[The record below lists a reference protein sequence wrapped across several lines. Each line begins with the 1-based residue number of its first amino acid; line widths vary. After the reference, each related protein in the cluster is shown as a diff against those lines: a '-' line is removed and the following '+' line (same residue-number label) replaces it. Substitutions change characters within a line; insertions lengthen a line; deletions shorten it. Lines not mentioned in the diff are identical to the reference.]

1 MKPAVVALVLCVAAG
16 ADDPPRRRRLA
27 DGLDLRRLSE
37 AADGGHLA
45 PELRFKLDKAHAR
58 VAGGGAAS
66 LAADV
71 GARLGCGAAPARVFP
86 PAGAFERE
94 HAAFGLDAWYA
105 CAVGGPAASVRT
117 YDALAAF
124 LDGGDHDGVA
134 VVEPGLIAE
143 GAWIPNEPAFMG
155 RQWLVSNA
163 MNLDEAWDEAT
174 GSSDVVVQVVD
185 SGTPAGHED
194 LAGALWTN
202 DEEICGNGVD
212 DDGNGF
218 VDDCHGYNHADDT
231 GTDLV
236 SGNWH
241 GSHCGGTIAADNNNG
256 VGVAGV
262 AGGDGSPGSGAR
274 LMTAKVVG
282 AAGAWSGMPAA
293 LVYGADMGARISSNS
308 WSYTV
313 PDTWLQSD
321 LDAIDYGQAKGVIY
335 VFSATNGNNEARLY
349 PAAYAGVVAV
359 TNVDYKGV
367 RHHMADYGDW
377 IDVVAPGVSIYSTLI
392 DGYGLATGTSQAT
405 PFVAGALALAYSRAP
420 DVSREALLNCL
431 FATARTVDAA
441 NPGYEGKLGDGMVDA
456 AALLACACV
465 ETPSCGAT
473 TTTAAAPADACAG
486 LKKSKCKK
494 KAATCEFKKR
504 TCRAKCAGL
513 EKSKCKKKK
522 ATCEFKKKT
531 CRAKADCA
539 ALEKKK
545 ECKASSCKWRS
556 KTKKCKAK

>member
-58 VAGGGAAS
+58 FAGGGAAS

-86 PAGAFERE
+86 PAGAFERG

-134 VVEPGLIAE
+134 RVEPGLVAE

-174 GSSDVVVQVVD
+174 GSSDVIVQVVD

-194 LAGALWTN
+194 LAGNLWTN

-218 VDDCHGYNHADDT
+218 VDDCHGYDFFGASGSVEPSPDYSERDHGAHCA
-231 GTDLV
+231 GIVAAV
-236 SGNWH
+236 S
-241 GSHCGGTIAADNNNG
+241 NNG

-282 AAGAWSGMPAA
+282 AAGAWSGMAAA

-308 WSYTV
+308 WSYTA
-313 PDTWLQSD
+313 PNRAD
-321 LDAIDYGQAKGVIY
+321 IDRR
-335 VFSATNGNNEARLY
+335 F
-349 PAAYAGVVAV
+349 
-359 TNVDYKGV
+359 
-367 RHHMADYGDW
+367 
-377 IDVVAPGVSIYSTLI
+377 
-392 DGYGLATGTSQAT
+392 GTSRRNFELLELGHIDSADFWT
-405 PFVAGALALAYSRAP
+405 DRWLSLSSR
-420 DVSREALLNCL
+420 SI
-431 FATARTVDAA
+431 
-441 NPGYEGKLGDGMVDA
+441 
-456 AALLACACV
+456 
-465 ETPSCGAT
+465 
-473 TTTAAAPADACAG
+473 
-486 LKKSKCKK
+486 
-494 KAATCEFKKR
+494 
-504 TCRAKCAGL
+504 RAH
-513 EKSKCKKKK
+513 
-522 ATCEFKKKT
+522 
-531 CRAKADCA
+531 
-539 ALEKKK
+539 
-545 ECKASSCKWRS
+545 
-556 KTKKCKAK
+556 

>member
-1 MKPAVVALVLCVAAG
+1 MKPAVVAL
-16 ADDPPRRRRLA
+16 
-27 DGLDLRRLSE
+27 
-37 AADGGHLA
+37 
-45 PELRFKLDKAHAR
+45 LRFKLDKAHAR

-71 GARLGCGAAPARVFP
+71 GARLGCGAAPCVFP
-86 PAGAFERE
+86 PARRLERTR
-94 HAAFGLDAWYA
+94 AAFGLDAAWYA

-185 SGTPAGHED
+185 TGTPAGHED

-202 DEEICGNGVD
+202 DEEICENGVD

-218 VDDCHGYNHADDT
+218 VDDCHGYDFFGASGSVEPSPDYSERDHGAHCA
-231 GTDLV
+231 GIVAAV
-236 SGNWH
+236 S
-241 GSHCGGTIAADNNNG
+241 NNG

-282 AAGAWSGMPAA
+282 AAGAFSGMAAA
-293 LVYGADMGARISSNS
+293 L
-308 WSYTV
+308 V

-367 RHHMADYGDW
+367 RRRPRHHMADYGDW

>member
-94 HAAFGLDAWYA
+94 HAAWGLDAWYA

-134 VVEPGLIAE
+134 VVEPGLVAA

-155 RQWLVSNA
+155 RQWLVSSA
-163 MNLDEAWDEAT
+163 LNLDEAWDEAT
-174 GSSDVVVQVVD
+174 GSSDVIVQVVD

-194 LAGALWTN
+194 LAANLWTN
-202 DEEICGNGVD
+202 GKEICENGVD

-218 VDDCHGYNHADDT
+218 VDDCHGYDFVGASGSVEPSSDYSERDHGAHCA
-231 GTDLV
+231 GIVAAV
-236 SGNWH
+236 S
-241 GSHCGGTIAADNNNG
+241 NNG

-282 AAGAWSGMPAA
+282 AAGAWAGMAAA

-308 WSYTV
+308 WSYT
-313 PDTWLQSD
+313 
-321 LDAIDYGQAKGVIY
+321 
-335 VFSATNGNNEARLY
+335 
-349 PAAYAGVVAV
+349 
-359 TNVDYKGV
+359 
-367 RHHMADYGDW
+367 
-377 IDVVAPGVSIYSTLI
+377 APGRAEI
-392 DGYGLATGTSQAT
+392 DRRFGTSRRN
-405 PFVAGALALAYSRAP
+405 FEILELGHI
-420 DVSREALLNCL
+420 E
-431 FATARTVDAA
+431 VD
-441 NPGYEGKLGDGMVDA
+441 
-456 AALLACACV
+456 
-465 ETPSCGAT
+465 S
-473 TTTAAAPADACAG
+473 AD
-486 LKKSKCKK
+486 
-494 KAATCEFKKR
+494 F
-504 TCRAKCAGL
+504 
-513 EKSKCKKKK
+513 
-522 ATCEFKKKT
+522 
-531 CRAKADCA
+531 
-539 ALEKKK
+539 
-545 ECKASSCKWRS
+545 
-556 KTKKCKAK
+556 

>member
-1 MKPAVVALVLCVAAG
+1 MCVVELAKNLVGNRSLRTKVAARVAMKPAVVGALVLCVAAG

-71 GARLGCGAAPARVFP
+71 AARLGCGAAPARVFP

-94 HAAFGLDAWYA
+94 HAAWGLDAWYA

-134 VVEPGLIAE
+134 VVEPGLTVSP
-143 GAWIPNEPAFMG
+143 AWIPNEPAFMG

-194 LAGALWTN
+194 LAANLWTN
-202 DEEICGNGVD
+202 DEEICENGVD

-218 VDDCHGYNHADDT
+218 VDDCHGYDFVGASGSVEPSPDYSERDHGAHCA
-231 GTDLV
+231 GIVAAV
-236 SGNWH
+236 S
-241 GSHCGGTIAADNNNG
+241 NNG

-262 AGGDGSPGSGAR
+262 AGGDGSPGGGAR

-282 AAGAWSGMPAA
+282 AAGAWSGMAAA

-308 WSYTV
+308 WSYTASRRADIDLWV
-313 PDTWLQSD
+313 SGRPDETLNCSSSVTSIRPMFGR
-321 LDAIDYGQAKGVIY
+321 IDGSRRVL
-335 VFSATNGNNEARLY
+335 E
-349 PAAYAGVVAV
+349 AYA
-359 TNVDYKGV
+359 
-367 RHHMADYGDW
+367 R
-377 IDVVAPGVSIYSTLI
+377 IDVGVKIRHPRRCPTR
-392 DGYGLATGTSQAT
+392 G
-405 PFVAGALALAYSRAP
+405 SRATSTP
-420 DVSREALLNCL
+420 ST
-431 FATARTVDAA
+431 TARPRASSTSSAR
-441 NPGYEGKLGDGMVDA
+441 P
-456 AALLACACV
+456 
-465 ETPSCGAT
+465 TAT
-473 TTTAAAPADACAG
+473 TRRGSTPRPTP
-486 LKKSKCKK
+486 
-494 KAATCEFKKR
+494 
-504 TCRAKCAGL
+504 
-513 EKSKCKKKK
+513 
-522 ATCEFKKKT
+522 
-531 CRAKADCA
+531 
-539 ALEKKK
+539 
-545 ECKASSCKWRS
+545 ASSR
-556 KTKKCKAK
+556 